1 MDPILGQLILFS
13 GNYQIN
19 GWAFC
24 NGQLMSIAQNSAL
37 FSILG
42 TTYGGDGIQT
52 FALPNLQGRVPIG
65 FGTANYGTT
74 YELGEM
80 AGAPSV
86 TLNAGNVPPH
96 IHPASVTAHVQVSGN
111 PADSDDPANSLLTV
125 QSNSFYASAG
135 SPGSNLGGV
144 AATAA
149 VGPNTGGGQPVQIMP
164 PYLAM
169 NYLIALEG
177 IYPSRA

>member
-1 MDPILGQLILFS
+1 MDPILGQLMLFG
-13 GNYQIN
+13 GNFQID
-19 GWAFC
+19 GWAYC

-37 FSILG
+37 FSLLG
-42 TTYGGDGIQT
+42 TTYGGDGVQT

-65 FGTANYGTT
+65 FGNANYGTS
-74 YELGEM
+74 YDLGEM
-80 AGAPSV
+80 AGAPTV

-96 IHPASVTAHVQVSGN
+96 VHPATATVQVEVSSN
-111 PADSDDPANSLLTV
+111 PADADDPTGSFLTI
-125 QSNSFYASAG
+125 QSNVFYASTG
-135 SPGSNLGGV
+135 NPGSHLGGV

-149 VGPNTGGGQPVQIMP
+149 VGPNTGGGQPIQIMP

-169 NYLIALEG
+169 NYLIALQG